1 VPPALTPVTPTQLR
15 DILLDF
21 GYEIERETEFNW
33 SLIKKKRGDG
43 VNAVIDDAPPIII
56 PKEGE
61 RVALDVMMNALLVQA
76 RMPLDVYWRLKEK
89 HVPAWQNY
97 PELRPPNA

>member
-1 VPPALTPVTPTQLR
+1 MPPALTPVTPTQLR
-15 DILLDF
+15 DILIDF
-21 GYEIERETEFNW
+21 GYEIEQESDLNW
-33 SLIKKKRGDG
+33 CLIKKKHGEVTDSE
-43 VNAVIDDAPPIII
+43 APIIL

-61 RVALDVMMNALLVQA
+61 RVAVDVMMNALLVQA

-97 PELRPPNA
+97 PELKPREAQ